1 MTRKAALFLMV
12 ALQGLQ
18 CLSQNKV
25 AYNSDF
31 IFNEGVYLSF
41 QDFKNNNPV
50 PLTHILSDFDIRSAD
65 YLQQSLASDTLV
77 YYDNL
82 FEERSVSTLQIWG
95 FTRNNKVHIGFNT
108 VERADHW
115 SDRSWFPLF
124 SIGRY
129 SYFTALTIV
138 TRFIPPTPGV
148 AMQSRGTILDDGTM
162 FPDDGTYYDE
172 SVPVQMLLDF
182 KTGNL
187 IQLATGDLNSVSP
200 KLLEDLLADD
210 QGLIAEF
217 TDQSRRDQKQTSM
230 FYIRKFNERNPIYFP
245 VNK

>member
-1 MTRKAALFLMV
+1 MIRIFALLLMM
-12 ALQGLQ
+12 GLLGSNGL
-18 CLSQNKV
+18 CQNKV
-25 AYNSDF
+25 VYDSNF
-31 IFNEGVYLSF
+31 IFKEGVYLSF

-50 PLTHILSDFDIRSAD
+50 PLTHILSDFDIRSAE
-65 YLQQSLASDTLV
+65 YLQQSLATDTLI

-82 FEERSVSTLQIWG
+82 FEERAISTLQVWG
-95 FTRNNKVHIGFNT
+95 FARNNKVHIGFNT
-108 VERADHW
+108 VAGSDRW
-115 SDRSWFPLF
+115 SDRGWFPLL

-138 TRFIPPTPGV
+138 TRFIPPTPGMV
-148 AMQSRGTILDDGTM
+148 MQSRGTILDDGAM

-172 SVPVQMLLDF
+172 SVPVQMLLDY

-210 QGLIAEF
+210 PGLIAEF
-217 TDQSRRDQKQTSM
+217 TDQSRRDRKQTSM

-245 VNK
+245 K